1 MTKLSSVS
9 DAIIRSIESGALR
22 EGDRLPSE
30 GELASFHGVS
40 VGTIQ
45 KALARL
51 THSGLIT
58 REQGRGT
65 FVSGTRV
72 APADVRYLRF
82 RDEQGN
88 ELPSYVHAR
97 SVKRIKRKGPWSEF
111 LAGDG
116 YVRIERVISVG
127 GRFDLYSEFWLREE
141 DFAQLGGLD
150 RDALEKNL
158 RELIG
163 QRLSLPTLRVDQWIR
178 FGPAPAAAAQELGLD
193 PEAPAFIMELRGYTL
208 RDQPLYYQSVYAA
221 PFAERLMIVREKST

>member
-1 MTKLSSVS
+1 MTKLSTVS

-30 GELASFHGVS
+30 GDLATLHGVS

-45 KALARL
+45 KALMRL

-58 REQGRGT
+58 REKGRGT
-65 FVSGTRV
+65 FVTGARV

-82 RDEQGN
+82 RDEEAN
-88 ELPSYVHAR
+88 ELPLYVHAR
-97 SVKRIKRKGPWSEF
+97 SVKRVNRKGQWSEF
-111 LAGDG
+111 LGGEG

-150 RDALEKNL
+150 REALEKNL

-163 QRLSLPTLRVDQWIR
+163 QRLSLPTLRADQWLR
-178 FGPAPAAAAQELGLD
+178 FGAPPAAVAPELGLA
-193 PEAPAFIMELRGYTL
+193 PEAPALIMELRGFTL
-208 RDQPLYYQSVYAA
+208 RDQPLYYQAIYAA
-221 PFAERLMIVREKST
+221 PFAERLTTVREKLS

>member
-1 MTKLSSVS
+1 MTKLRSVS

-127 GRFDLYSEFWLREE
+127 GHFDLYSEFWLREE

-208 RDQPLYYQSVYAA
+208 RDQPLYYQSIYAA